1 MAASEL
7 EKELDEV
14 LFATNKC
21 ELVGNLS
28 ELDTHNYDRIIK
40 KIQEEITNTSAEIG
54 TLSESLV

>member
-28 ELDTHNYDRIIK
+28 ELDTQNYDRIIK